1 MARKMTM
8 KDATQLINRLF
19 IQTDMLRKQADNI
32 LGILSQYITF
42 REHEEKFREY
52 LEAKH
57 KEQEDAADKIRRSL
71 DGNKDIE
78 ESDKSSK
85 TGKQSTGKAT
95 KTSG

>member
-19 IQTDMLRKQADNI
+19 IQTDMLRNQVDNV

-42 REHEEKFREY
+42 REHEEKFKEY
-52 LEAKH
+52 LEVKH

-71 DGNKDIE
+71 DENIFNFP
-78 ESDKSSK
+78 KS
-85 TGKQSTGKAT
+85 
-95 KTSG
+95 

>member
-1 MARKMTM
+1 M

-19 IQTDMLRKQADNI
+19 IQTEMLKNQIDNV

-42 REHEEKFREY
+42 REHEKNFKEY

-71 DGNKDIE
+71 DGDKDSQ
-78 ESDKSSK
+78 ESSQNSQNAERTVGK
-85 TGKQSTGKAT
+85 TAEASR
-95 KTSG
+95 